1 MRFLNNWTTSL
12 TAALSAGGV
21 TLPIATDVAALLI
34 EGEDYLV
41 TLTNEDRTAWEI
53 VKATRAGAVVS
64 IERGQEGTAASTWA
78 VGAEAYI
85 SVTAGTLQQL
95 FDSAPAAVILGD
107 DIPNAAPPAPGA
119 VYLIA
124 NSTGS
129 SPVWLAVSDQYLED
143 WVRIAGP
150 ARNTVWSVGDVLA
163 PLAIDRMDRE
173 VTIVVNPD
181 AVGPLI
187 QAEVQLPDWPVI
199 REDLVIDITLLT
211 GTSRSVQLDI
221 QFPHDVDGFSIDS
234 GAVGATAAFGQDF
247 LRMTATESVR
257 ITLQGLEYYAEN
269 EGDPKLVYANIVVSK
284 PPVEEFV
291 PVDPISGG

>member
-1 MRFLNNWTTSL
+1 MRFLNNWSTVL
-12 TAALSAGGV
+12 TGALAAGGN
-21 TLPIATDVAALLI
+21 TLPIAPAAASLLV
-34 EGEDYLV
+34 EDEDYLV
-41 TLTNEDRTAWEI
+41 TLTNEARTAWEI
-53 VKATRAGAVVS
+53 VKASRTGGTVA
-64 IERGQEGTAASTWA
+64 IERAQECTTASTWA
-78 VGAEAYI
+78 VGDQAFI

-95 FDSAPAAVILGD
+95 VDAAPAPVVIGD
-107 DIPNAAPPAPGA
+107 DVPTAAPPAAGA
-119 VYLIA
+119 LFLIGG
-124 NSTGS
+124 STGN
-129 SPVWLAVSDQYLED
+129 SPIWIGVDSQHLED

-150 ARNTVWSVGDVLA
+150 ARNTVWSIGDVLA

-173 VTIVVNPD
+173 VTLVVSPD

-234 GAVGATAAFGQDF
+234 GAVGATAAYGQDF
-247 LRMTATESVR
+247 LRITATESVR
-257 ITLQGLEYYAEN
+257 ITLQDLEYFAEN
-269 EGDPKLVYANIVVSK
+269 ESDPKLVYANIVVSK